1 MTSLSGK
8 RIVVT
13 RAKNQ
18 ADEFVTILESHH
30 AIPIRYPCI
39 EVTLPKDTS
48 KLDNALRNFNEYD
61 WLILTSTNT
70 IPTLAER
77 INKLNIQPN
86 WGNIKI
92 AVVGSKTDQL
102 FEQTFGQSVDFMP
115 TTFDAK
121 TLGLTIPVNPCER
134 ILLPQS
140 AIANTLLS
148 KILIE
153 RGAIVDIVT
162 AYQTII
168 GKDGDDVSKLL
179 HDKSIDV
186 LTFTSPS
193 TVEYFIKRIQP
204 LIAFNIPTVCIGTTT
219 AESAHKNGFQTV
231 MTAKTH
237 TLEGMIDT
245 LFTFFTEVQNVRN

>member
-1 MTSLSGK
+1 MTLLSGK

-18 ADEFVTILESHH
+18 ADEFANMLKTHS
-30 AIPIRYPCI
+30 AIPILYPCI
-39 EVTLPKDTS
+39 EIALPENTS
-48 KLDNALRNFNEYD
+48 KLDNALLNLSQFD
-61 WLILTSTNT
+61 WLVLTSSNT
-70 IPTLAER
+70 IRTLAGR
-77 INKLNIQPN
+77 IKTLNLKPN
-86 WGNIKI
+86 WKNIKI
-92 AVVGSKTDQL
+92 AVVGSKTAEL
-102 FEQTFGQSVDFMP
+102 FEQLFSQSVDFMP
-115 TTFDAK
+115 TTFDAE

-162 AYQTII
+162 AYQTVI
-168 GKDGDDVSKLL
+168 GKGGEDISKLL
-179 HDKSIDV
+179 HDKLTDV

-193 TVEYFIKRIQP
+193 TVEYFIKRINP
-204 LIAFNIPTVCIGTTT
+204 LTAFDIPTVCIGATT

-231 MTAKTH
+231 MTAHPH
-237 TLEGMIDT
+237 TLEDMIDT
-245 LFTFFTEVQNVRN
+245 LLTFFSEVQNVRN